1 MAYARLDVVPVTLD
15 TALVDNVL
23 GQITDLSAGGA
34 PQQVVLTIEASGSV
48 ADFESD
54 PAATSAVQQS
64 VATAA
69 GVEG

>member
-1 MAYARLDVVPVTLD
+1 
-15 TALVDNVL
+15 
-23 GQITDLSAGGA
+23 
-34 PQQVVLTIEASGSV
+34 VVLTIEAAGSV
-48 ADFESD
+48 GDFESD